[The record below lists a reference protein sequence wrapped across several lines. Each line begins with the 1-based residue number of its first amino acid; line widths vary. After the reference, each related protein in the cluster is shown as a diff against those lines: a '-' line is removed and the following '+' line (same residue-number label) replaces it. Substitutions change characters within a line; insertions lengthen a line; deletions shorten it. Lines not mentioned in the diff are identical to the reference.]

1 MYLSVVTKSE
11 EQTHELAKKLAL
23 SITSPVV
30 IDLVG
35 EMGSGKTTFC
45 KGFVKGLGF
54 DGLVSSPTFT
64 ILNEYKG
71 KVFDVF
77 HFDFYRIEDPDELQE
92 LGFEEY
98 FDPDA
103 LKGVTLVEWSERG
116 NWLLPKRFL
125 RISITKQSDTERKF
139 EIRQVER

>member
-116 NWLLPKRFL
+116 KWLLPKRFL
-125 RISITKQSDTERKF
+125 RILITKQSDTERKF